1 MGKCL
6 RKLWCGMKI
15 DVLTLFPEMF
25 DAVTGHSILAR
36 AVSAGLLSVQTHN
49 IRDYADNKHKQAD
62 DYPYG
67 GGAGLVMMAQPVLDC
82 MEAVTDGQ
90 TPKRIYLSPRGR
102 VLTTQLVQELAEEE
116 HLVLLCGHYEGIDE
130 RILTQIDDQISI
142 GDYVLTGGEL
152 PAMVLIDCVSRFIP
166 GVLGSAESAFDESF
180 SRGLLEY
187 PQYTRPASFRG
198 MDVPE
203 ILLSGHHANIER
215 WRYEQAL
222 LLTATHRPD
231 LICWESLGEQDRQ
244 FLHSCGMDFP
254 KQETTK
260 NN

>member
-1 MGKCL
+1 
-6 RKLWCGMKI
+6 MKI
-15 DVLTLFPEMF
+15 DVLTLFPKMF

-36 AVSAGLLSVQTHN
+36 AIAGGILSVHAHN

-82 MEAVTDGQ
+82 MDAVTQGQ

-102 VLTTQLVQELAEEE
+102 VLTTQVAQELAKEE
-116 HLVLLCGHYEGIDE
+116 HLLLLCGHYEGIDE

-152 PAMVLIDCVSRFIP
+152 PAMVLIDCISRFIP
-166 GVLGSAESAFDESF
+166 GVLGSAESAWDESF
-180 SRGLLEY
+180 SHGLLEY
-187 PQYTRPASFRG
+187 PQYTRPAVFRD
-198 MDVPE
+198 MSVPD

-222 LLTATHRPD
+222 ALTAIHRPD
-231 LICWESLGEQDRQ
+231 LIVWKNLEDRDQ
-244 FLHSCGMDFP
+244 AFLIERGFDFP
-254 KQETTK
+254 KQ
-260 NN
+260 